1 MYHSCTIQVPFMYH
15 FVYHFMSN
23 HPLRPPFPTHLNT
36 YPTPSQW
43 IVSCENNTLT
53 MVDLK
58 NSNAVTRRP
67 MKATAAI
74 MNPVSTILA
83 LRSGNVLQMFNLD
96 LQAKMKSSTLPSPV
110 LFWRWTSPQNIA
122 LVTAEEVLHWSVKG
136 DEQPVKVFDRHKD
149 IPATSQVINYQT
161 SKDGKWC
168 LLGAINQG
176 EGGGVDGHMQLYST
190 EQRVT
195 QKLDGHAAR

>member
-1 MYHSCTIQVPFMYH
+1 
-15 FVYHFMSN
+15 
-23 HPLRPPFPTHLNT
+23 
-36 YPTPSQW
+36 
-43 IVSCENNTLT
+43 

-176 EGGGVDGHMQLYST
+176 EGGGGDGHMQLYST

>member
-1 MYHSCTIQVPFMYH
+1 MYH
-15 FVYHFMSN
+15 FVYHFMYHFMSN

-122 LVTAEEVLHWSVKG
+122 LVTAEEVLHWSG
-136 DEQPVKVFDRHKD
+136 R
-149 IPATSQVINYQT
+149 
-161 SKDGKWC
+161 
-168 LLGAINQG
+168 
-176 EGGGVDGHMQLYST
+176 GG
-190 EQRVT
+190 R
-195 QKLDGHAAR
+195 AAR